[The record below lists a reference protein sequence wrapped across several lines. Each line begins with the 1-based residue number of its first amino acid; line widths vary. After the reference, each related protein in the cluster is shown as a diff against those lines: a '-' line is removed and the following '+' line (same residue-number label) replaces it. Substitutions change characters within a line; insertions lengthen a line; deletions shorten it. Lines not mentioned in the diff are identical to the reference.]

1 MAVPQRRIS
10 KTRKR
15 LRRTH
20 FKLTVTGLVTC
31 PNCGALIKSHQ
42 VCPKCGY
49 YNGKVVMAKGKLV
62 KAEAKK
68 TEAPAKKTV
77 KKTTK
82 KAAAKEAE

>member
-20 FKLTVTGLVTC
+20 FKLAVSGLVTC
-31 PNCGALIKSHQ
+31 PNCGEMIKAHQ

-49 YNGKVVMAKGKLV
+49 YGGKVVYLNGKVVKETK
-62 KAEAKK
+62 KAPKAAKK
-68 TEAPAKKTV
+68 PAKK
-77 KKTTK
+77 
-82 KAAAKEAE
+82 AAK

>member
-20 FKLTVTGLVTC
+20 FKLAVSGLVTC

-49 YNGKVVMAKGKLV
+49 YDGKVVMAKGKLV
-62 KAEAKK
+62 KAEEKK
-68 TEAPAKKTV
+68 AAPAKKAAA